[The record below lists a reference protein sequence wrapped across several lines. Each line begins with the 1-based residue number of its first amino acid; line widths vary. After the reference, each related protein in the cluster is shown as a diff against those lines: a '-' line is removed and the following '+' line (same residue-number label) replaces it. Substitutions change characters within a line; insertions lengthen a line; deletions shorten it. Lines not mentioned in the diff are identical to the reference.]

1 VTIRSHVK
9 SFFELEDGRDIPFAP
24 TRVSEVGD
32 GDARA
37 IGWTAYL
44 GAMPTALG
52 FATWSYAL
60 SRASAVAALNYLI
73 PVVAILLGWMY
84 LGERPSIL
92 AVAGGSLCL
101 VGVYVARHGRVK
113 RRH

>member
-1 VTIRSHVK
+1 LKTVAS
-9 SFFELEDGRDIPFAP
+9 IPFAP
-24 TRVSEVGD
+24 TLVSEVGD

-37 IGWTAYL
+37 TGWTAYL

-92 AVAGGSLCL
+92 AVAPAAASASSASTLP
-101 VGVYVARHGRVK
+101 ATAE
-113 RRH
+113 

>member
-1 VTIRSHVK
+1 MST
-9 SFFELEDGRDIPFAP
+9 ELEDGREHSVRADVGPAKLATVMPARLDGRRTWERCRRRLASQPGHTRSAAP
-24 TRVSEVGD
+24 
-32 GDARA
+32 A
-37 IGWTAYL
+37 
-44 GAMPTALG
+44 P
-52 FATWSYAL
+52 
-60 SRASAVAALNYLI
+60 VAALNYLI

-113 RRH
+113 RRR

>member
-1 VTIRSHVK
+1 MS
-9 SFFELEDGRDIPFAP
+9 SELEDGRIPFAP
-24 TRVSEVGD
+24 TLVSEVGD

-37 IGWTAYL
+37 LDGRR
-44 GAMPTALG
+44 
-52 FATWSYAL
+52 TWERCRRRL
-60 SRASAVAALNYLI
+60 ASQPGHTRSAAPAPVAAPNYLI

-113 RRH
+113 RRR

>member
-1 VTIRSHVK
+1 MSSPSASLKTVAT
-9 SFFELEDGRDIPFAP
+9 IPFAP
-24 TRVSEVGD
+24 TLVSEVGD

-37 IGWTAYL
+37 IASTAYL

-113 RRH
+113 RRR

>member
-1 VTIRSHVK
+1 
-9 SFFELEDGRDIPFAP
+9 
-24 TRVSEVGD
+24 
-32 GDARA
+32 
-37 IGWTAYL
+37 
-44 GAMPTALG
+44 MPTALG

-60 SRASAVAALNYLI
+60 SRASAGRVAANSLI

-113 RRH
+113 RRR